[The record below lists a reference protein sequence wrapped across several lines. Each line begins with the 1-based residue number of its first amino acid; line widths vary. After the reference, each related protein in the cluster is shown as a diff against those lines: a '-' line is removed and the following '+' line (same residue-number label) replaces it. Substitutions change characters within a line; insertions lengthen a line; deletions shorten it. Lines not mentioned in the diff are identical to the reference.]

1 MLPSLFAA
9 EPVLHRGWP
18 ACWPAGYRHCSCL
31 CSGRPGSWFSS
42 RTSSPFLSRSRRLSS
57 ATRSGSSAAAVD
69 PRCRPFPPACR
80 SLTYHSSSMCYEAG
94 RASVYKVLFF
104 FSVQRRHKHCYHT
117 AVSHTEQTE
126 QQPCFSHPRVAN
138 DATFSY
144 PEWSRWNSGMIVK
157 IKSHQLKKS
166 VMNVGREKNKNN
178 RNNNC

>member
-1 MLPSLFAA
+1 MVVNVNRARIKPAVVNGPLSCRQIKENTLKMLPFLFAA

-80 SLTYHSSSMCYEAG
+80 SLTYHSSSY
-94 RASVYKVLFF
+94 VL
-104 FSVQRRHKHCYHT
+104 R
-117 AVSHTEQTE
+117 
-126 QQPCFSHPRVAN
+126 
-138 DATFSY
+138 
-144 PEWSRWNSGMIVK
+144 SGE
-157 IKSHQLKKS
+157 S
-166 VMNVGREKNKNN
+166 
-178 RNNNC
+178 

>member
-1 MLPSLFAA
+1 MQNGLILYAESIKRLLFSKSLNFSAKMHTSLSKSRKKKTSAVFLGILVEWLWINRARIKPAVVNGPLSCRQIKENTLKMLPSLFAA

-80 SLTYHSSSMCYEAG
+80 SLTYHSSSC
-94 RASVYKVLFF
+94 VL
-104 FSVQRRHKHCYHT
+104 R
-117 AVSHTEQTE
+117 
-126 QQPCFSHPRVAN
+126 
-138 DATFSY
+138 
-144 PEWSRWNSGMIVK
+144 SGE
-157 IKSHQLKKS
+157 S
-166 VMNVGREKNKNN
+166 
-178 RNNNC
+178 